1 MGYKDLINYT
11 YISGVNEPSRNEEDL
26 TITEEDVKG
35 FVQRRKAAAE
45 KQKKAGMFSLAQG
58 ILEEQYSP
66 RISLDYGEVL
76 PILPGA
82 YRQDTKAI
90 KDKLIAEQLD
100 IAQQIEDYKA
110 ALSDRPAP
118 NLGIMSPRELVN
130 TFKKADF
137 TPLKPQGMGT
147 GPIAS
152 PPDKPTDIANL
163 PKFSLTGPAEF
174 GPTAG
179 GILRALG
186 PAQFTNPLTKP
197 KDALGSGFG
206 FILKGMKGLTGE
218 EYLTKS
224 IVANIQKNS
233 DTTGKNILRDAL
245 EEKGVRIKDRTIKQK
260 DTAQEELNKTLGVSE
275 EVKEIEVTLPEFDT
289 NLPDNTKVIKEALK
303 KNTEPNFPI
312 LRVKDLMMSEEL
324 RGLEI
329 KQTQKSPFSA
339 DNVSTYFSKYPE
351 TGGWQSAGY
360 TRGLPAFR
368 VAFSEEGV
376 GLKAKGVTPPY
387 GLSKTYKHPQ
397 VVGGEGTAPLYG
409 HVRSLE
415 LKELEPGTIHP
426 FTGQNLAATFGKS
439 STFPLAKLP
448 GNYSLIQDLE
458 EAGMLD
464 PSKKVKLEKIIRN
477 GVDMYNYD
485 ESVAKF
491 NNYNINPNSPTD
503 DLVGDFLVQFPRNVE
518 NPDSILPS
526 LKGFLTFKRRMQKI
540 NAMLQLV
547 PIPNISLQGKV
558 KTGNFSSLLR
568 GGITNNRMTID
579 DVLRLIKA
587 EDKEVKELFP
597 EIVEAKDSRRIML
610 IEDAIRNFVDV
621 ALQNS
626 FNAVDT
632 INIKKNMFLPG
643 VIKDESKA
651 PNISVNSG
659 VGEFLQGQFRGR
671 AGEAI
676 TLNDLIKYVQTL
688 ARIDAQTLILTR
700 KGLTNTY
707 NLQDIPGVTMRPKL
721 RINEKGNIE
730 AVRETLTEAQIKD
743 MGEIESAREAHKS
756 AQKGEVIDIEAESIG
771 LLTSLA
777 SILPDKKISRLASLG
792 EQTSVQSPADVKAK
806 LKPITVMDQIRD
818 LIEWEKLGGPKLYQ
832 LYKASNVNYPSSQ
845 LAINFPAKL
854 REQLKSLEL
863 NWGKGK
869 RVKRLGEEQFDTFK
883 TSQFRDP
890 ETMLENMRMQQRGD
904 AILTPEQQMERFER
918 AYNLDDEREMLSAFA
933 YANTTADKAFA
944 NLQNYPDKLVE
955 ISTLHNVKQALK
967 DGFDK
972 LQFNTFATMAE
983 LAGWSNG
990 VFSASEVYGRA
1001 AMKEYLTSPFKDK
1014 ISASDNFLFKVV
1026 TKDFPELAKEKGKNL
1041 SVSLFDSISEVNKNV
1056 QERNAFMNF
1065 WNTYNN
1071 KFNLDELVENFIK
1084 DDITNRNGQATQY
1097 IVDNFGSKHS
1107 VKDYGTGNLSYS
1119 KYNKF
1124 SDTQELLDLFSKE
1137 KSKEIYKQFRSS
1149 PHTFLTKKDKDINY
1163 LNALADAAT
1172 RVNVINRFKPKLG
1185 FSPFA
1190 NYKERKNNPFYL
1202 KYGMPS
1208 DKKLEELIAKMPT
1221 VNADGSIKEKNLG
1234 FSLQYGKYKIKA
1246 LEGLGLK
1253 PKIIRPDEDNPF
1265 TFIEV
1270 NLGNTKAEK
1279 AELLKKLEQQ
1289 EIALYSQYMPVP
1301 NFNEVRDDEEMGAT

>member
-1 MGYKDLINYT
+1 MAYKDLIDYT
-11 YISGVNEPSRNEEDL
+11 YLAGVGEPSRTEEDL
-26 TITEEDVKG
+26 AITEEDVKG

-45 KQKKAGMFSLAQG
+45 KQKKTGMFSLAQG

-233 DTTGKNILRDAL
+233 DATGKSILRDAL

-289 NLPDNTKVIKEALK
+289 NLPDNARVIKEALK
-303 KNTEPNFPI
+303 KNTEPNFPV

-324 RGLEI
+324 SGLEI
-329 KQTQKSPFSA
+329 QQTRKSPFFA
-339 DNVSTYFSKYPE
+339 DNVSTYFSNYPE
-351 TGGWQSAGY
+351 TGAWQSAGY
-360 TRGLPAFR
+360 TRGIPAFR
-368 VAFSEEGV
+368 VSFSEEGV
-376 GLKAKGVTPPY
+376 GLKAKGVTSPY

-415 LKELEPGTIHP
+415 IKELEPGTVHP
-426 FTGQNLAATFGKS
+426 FTGQKIGAKFGDPGV
-439 STFPLAKLP
+439 FALAKLP
-448 GNYSLIQDLE
+448 REYAQIKDLE

-464 PSKKVKLEKIIRN
+464 PSKKVRLEKMTRDGADIS
-477 GVDMYNYD
+477 NYD

-491 NNYNINPNSPTD
+491 NNYGINPNPPDD

-518 NPDSILPS
+518 NPAGVLPS
-526 LKGFLTFKRRMQKI
+526 IKSFLTFKRRMQKL

-547 PIPNISLQGKV
+547 PVPNISLQGKV
-558 KTGNFSSLLR
+558 KKTQNFGSLIR
-568 GGITNNRMTID
+568 GGIANNRMTID

-597 EIVEAKDSRRIML
+597 EIVEAQNSERIIL
-610 IEDAIRNFVDV
+610 IENAIKNFVKIAV
-621 ALQNS
+621 QNS

-632 INIKKNMFLPG
+632 VNITREMFLPG
-643 VIKDESKA
+643 VIGKDTQI

-659 VGEFLQGQFRGR
+659 VGEFLQGKFKGR
-671 AGEAI
+671 AGDAV
-676 TLNDLIKYVQTL
+676 TLDDLVKYAQTL
-688 ARIDAQTLILTR
+688 ARIDAQTLILSR
-700 KGLTNTY
+700 KGLTNTH
-707 NLQDIPGVTMRPKL
+707 NLQAVPGLTIRPKL
-721 RINEKGNIE
+721 RVNEKGNIE
-730 AVRETLTEAQIKD
+730 AVPEMLSEKQIED
-743 MGEIESAREAHKS
+743 MGEIEAAKEAHNS
-756 AQKGEVIDIEAESIG
+756 AQKGEIIDIEAESIG

-777 SILPDKKISRLASLG
+777 AK
-792 EQTSVQSPADVKAK
+792 QSAVDIKAK
-806 LKPITVMDQIRD
+806 LKPMTVMDQIRD
-818 LIEWEKLGGPKLYQ
+818 LIEWEKLGGPELYQ
-832 LYKASNVNYPSSQ
+832 LYKASNVNAPASQ
-845 LAINFPAKL
+845 LAMGFPVEL
-854 REQLKSLEL
+854 RNKLKSLEL

-883 TSQFRDP
+883 TSQFKNP
-890 ETMLENMRMQQRGD
+890 EAMLDNMRMQQRGD

-918 AYNLDDEREMLSAFA
+918 AYNLEDETEMLGALA
-933 YANTTADKAFA
+933 YTNTTANKAFA
-944 NLQNYPDKLVE
+944 NLQNRPDKLVE

-972 LQFNTFATMAE
+972 LQFNTFTTMAE
-983 LAGWSNG
+983 LAGWSSG
-990 VFSASEVYGRA
+990 VFSAGPPGKA

-1026 TKDFPELAKEKGKNL
+1026 TEDFQELANKRAKGQ
-1041 SVSLFDSISEVNKNV
+1041 SVSMFDAISDLYKNV
-1056 QERNAFMNF
+1056 RERNTFMSF
-1065 WNTYNN
+1065 WDEYND
-1071 KFNLDELVENFIK
+1071 KFNLDELIENFIK
-1084 DDITNRNGQATQY
+1084 DDITNRNGEATQY
-1097 IVDNFGSKHS
+1097 IVDNFTNKHS
-1107 VKDYGTGNLSYS
+1107 VSEYGTTMRHG
-1119 KYNKF
+1119 KF
-1124 SDTQELLDLFSKE
+1124 LDIQEVLNLFSKE
-1137 KSKEIYKQFRSS
+1137 KSKEIHKQFRSR
-1149 PHTFLTKKDKDINY
+1149 PHTFLTNKDKDMDY
-1163 LNALADAAT
+1163 LNALADASN
-1172 RVNVINRFKPKLG
+1172 RVKVINLFKPKLG
-1185 FSPFA
+1185 LSPLA
-1190 NYKERKNNPFYL
+1190 NFKERKNNPFYL

-1221 VNADGSIKEKNLG
+1221 VNSDGTVKEKNLG

-1253 PKIIRPDEDNPF
+1253 PKIVRPDEDNAF